1 MIKEIL
7 VATIATAAT
16 LIGAGIVSGNQGD
29 VPTPAVGVELAYDTS
44 AAWHGW
50 LELMDET
57 GQTNDKTSAGRLAR
71 VWPDCNTPPLCK
83 ETHKN
88 RCHVWVTCYGRWS
101 GKMIGSFVTRAP
113 DAPSDCKD
121 PDNKARSGEWLWNS
135 LGRCPESHVKWD
147 PDLRP
152 FPNRATQVTATGVE
166 TIRGI
171 LAHNDP
177 CHPEPG
183 DDPMILGE
191 CKLK

>member
-29 VPTPAVGVELAYDTS
+29 VPTPAVGVELAHDTG

-71 VWPDCNTPPLCK
+71 VWPDCTTPPLCK
-83 ETHKN
+83 ETFKN
-88 RCHVWVTCYGRWS
+88 RCYVTVTCYGRRS
-101 GKMIGSFVTRAP
+101 GKMIGSFVTPAP
-113 DAPSDCKD
+113 DAPSDCEGL
-121 PDNKARSGEWLWNS
+121 DNKARRGEWLWDY
-135 LGRCPESHVKWD
+135 LDRCPQNNVKG
-147 PDLRP
+147 
-152 FPNRATQVTATGVE
+152 NRSPVRYGYATQVTTGVE